1 MKYYIVFLG
10 IILGSVFSVQAQ
22 FTEITGISKKR
33 KPLPV
38 RLFKVISGRMEEIA
52 SAKPAPGGRFNF
64 KFQPGYMGYY
74 VVGFGGAK
82 DVKEKFKLYVKGDD
96 KINLELNDS
105 TYVLKGANT
114 RENEVLAQWQKSAY
128 KVERR
133 SVYFIPG
140 HFQGIFPLLESLV
153 GRAKNWT
160 IGKETGNAEFDG
172 LMKTTVDYDLAY
184 FALAF
189 ISSSRAS
196 QPDPADYNAYLK
208 NFKAEVFFQNDDLFK
223 LPYGTVLLKNLVAF
237 KNKGLGD
244 DINRDV
250 MSIANDKLKGEYVLD
265 KSAALKSYTSFQQMI
280 SKYQGYLLTDDQK
293 ARVKVYEADLIK
305 FKPGQDAINF
315 TYPDVSG
322 KTVSLADFKGKVV
335 LVDIWAT
342 WCGPCVK
349 EIPYL
354 KELEKEFHGKDVAF
368 LSVSVDEK
376 KDLGKWKKFIADNQL
391 GGVQLFAGGGSS
403 PISRAYN
410 INGIPRFLLFDKSGK
425 IIDVDA
431 PRPSDA
437 RLKAVLNEYL
447 SR

>member
-1 MKYYIVFLG
+1 MKCFCAFFAIVL
-10 IILGSVFSVQAQ
+10 SAVFPVQAQ
-22 FTEITGISKKR
+22 FTEINGVSKKT

-38 RLFKVISGRMEEIA
+38 RLFKVVSGRMEEIA
-52 SAKPAPGGRFNF
+52 SAKPAPNGRFNF
-64 KFQPGYMGYY
+64 KFQPDYKGYF
-74 VVGFGGAK
+74 VVGFGDAK
-82 DVKEKFKLYVKGDD
+82 DIKDKFKLYVKGDD
-96 KINLELNDS
+96 RISLELNDS
-105 TYVLKGANT
+105 TYVLTGANT
-114 RENEVLAQWQKSAY
+114 KENGVLAQWQKLAY

-133 SVYFIPG
+133 SVHFIPR

-153 GRAKNWT
+153 GKAKNWT
-160 IGKETGNAEFDG
+160 IGKETGNAEFDE
-172 LMKTTVDYDLAY
+172 LMKTTVEYDLAY

-189 ISSSRAS
+189 ISSSAAS
-196 QPDPADYNAYLK
+196 QPDPDDYNAYLK
-208 NFKAEVFFQNDDLFK
+208 NFGAEPFLENEALFK
-223 LPYGTVLLKNLVAF
+223 FPYGTVLLKNLVSF

-244 DINRDV
+244 DLDRDV

-265 KSAALKSYTSFQQMI
+265 RSAALKSYTSFREMTG
-280 SKYQGYLLTDDQK
+280 KYQPYFLTDDQRG
-293 ARVKVYEADLIK
+293 RVGAYEANLTK
-305 FKPGQDAINF
+305 FKPGQDAISF

-322 KTVSLADFKGKVV
+322 KTVSLTDFKNKVV

-354 KELEKEFHGKDVAF
+354 KKLEKEFHGKDVVF

-403 PISRAYN
+403 LISRAYN
-410 INGIPRFLLFDKSGK
+410 IGGIPRFLLFDKNGK

-437 RLKAVLNEYL
+437 RLKEVLNEYL
-447 SR
+447 NR